1 LERLELDSSALAW
14 VRYVP
19 EQRVL
24 QVGSRTGRVYDYFD
38 VPPEIYSELLAAESK
53 GRYYNHHI
61 RNEFEFNQVRRQG
74 ARPDN

>member
-1 LERLELDSSALAW
+1 MERLELDSSALAW
-14 VRYVP
+14 VRYVR

-24 QVGSRTGRVYDYFD
+24 QVGLRTGRVYYYFD

-61 RNEFEFNQVRRQG
+61 RNEFEFNEIRRQG
-74 ARPDN
+74 ARRNS

>member
-19 EQRVL
+19 EQCVL
-24 QVGSRTGRVYDYFD
+24 EVGLQNGRNYDYFD

-61 RNEFEFNQVRRQG
+61 RNEFEFNEVRQLSN
-74 ARPDN
+74 AR